1 MRAPRASQH
10 PCHRSELCESR
21 GEEIASAVTHGVGTA
36 MAVASMVYM
45 LARAGGEPLRVIA
58 AVVFGASLVGLYRA
72 STLYH
77 TFSSARLKGALQTLD
92 HACIYVLI
100 AGSYTPL
107 SLISLRG
114 PWGWSLLAIVWILA
128 LGGVLLKTV
137 GRGRKDHWI
146 STALY
151 LAMGWLAMV
160 AIVPI
165 VQNLPLAGVIWLVA
179 GGIFYSLGVGFF
191 CWQRL
196 RFNHAI
202 WHLFVLAGSACHVVT
217 AACYILP

>member
-1 MRAPRASQH
+1 V
-10 PCHRSELCESR
+10 LCDTR
-21 GEEIASAVTHGVGTA
+21 GEEIASAITHGVGTA
-36 MAVASMVYM
+36 MAVGSMVYM
-45 LARAGGEPLRVIA
+45 LASAGGDPLRIIA
-58 AVVFGASLVGLYRA
+58 ALVFGTSLVLLYLA

-77 TFSSARLKGALQTLD
+77 TFSSPRLKGVLQTLD

-107 SLISLRG
+107 TLISLRG
-114 PWGWSLLAIVWILA
+114 PWGWSLLAVVWLLA
-128 LGGVLLKTV
+128 IGGVLLKTV

-146 STALY
+146 STGLY
-151 LAMGWLAMV
+151 IAMGWLAII

-165 VQNLPLAGVIWLVA
+165 LKNLPLAGVAWLVA
-179 GGIFYSLGVGFF
+179 GGIFYSLGVVFF
-191 CWQRL
+191 SWQRL

>member
-1 MRAPRASQH
+1 
-10 PCHRSELCESR
+10 
-21 GEEIASAVTHGVGTA
+21 
-36 MAVASMVYM
+36 MAVASTAYM
-45 LARAGGEPLRVIA
+45 LTSAAGEPLRVTA
-58 AVVFGASLVGLYRA
+58 AVVFGASLVLLYLA

-77 TFSSARLKGALQTLD
+77 TFSSPRLKGVLQTID

-107 SLISLRG
+107 ALISLRG
-114 PWGWSLLAIVWILA
+114 PWGWALLGTVWLLALV
-128 LGGVLLKTV
+128 GVLLKTV
-137 GRGRKDHWI
+137 GSGRKDHWI
-146 STALY
+146 STGLY
-151 LAMGWLAMV
+151 LAMGWLAIL

-165 VQNLPLAGVIWLVA
+165 LRNLPLAGVTWLLA
-179 GGIFYSLGVGFF
+179 GGIFYSLGVVFF
-191 CWQRL
+191 SWQRL